1 MVKAVEVFNRKGFDG
16 TSMEDLAKRLGIT
29 KSAIYH
35 HVAGKNQLL
44 DLALGRALDGLGEAV
59 DEARALDAS
68 AIVTLEHLL
77 RGSVRVLIAQKPFV
91 TLLLRVRGNTDV
103 ERRALERRKAYD
115 RYAAELVAQA
125 AADGTV
131 RPDLDPVVTAR
142 LLFGMVNSLTEW
154 ARPTRAADV
163 DELAD
168 AICAVAFRGIRIA
181 TA

>member
-1 MVKAVEVFNRKGFDG
+1 MNPMSRFSVVPSGDDSPEG
-16 TSMEDLAKRLGIT
+16 T
-29 KSAIYH
+29 
-35 HVAGKNQLL
+35 
-44 DLALGRALDGLGEAV
+44 
-59 DEARALDAS
+59 ARP
-68 AIVTLEHLL
+68 VTLEQLL

-154 ARPTRAADV
+154 ARPSKAADV

-168 AICAVAFRGIRIA
+168 AICAVAFNGIRTPA
-181 TA
+181 G